1 MSIAQRLATAA
12 FARVFRASGETVNR
26 ARPQLNAAVSA
37 IAKIGPKKIKE
48 FLLSLPIF
56 LAFVRELLRE
66 RGQLEAQKQLFI
78 IGAAASLSTLGLVIL
93 GGVLSSLPM
102 QLLLLFTHPWL
113 GIPLLFSSGLVISA
127 VMIVIVWLIVYVLNL
142 VLSNDPAY
150 QRVRD
155 RFLPPSAQAVLAEVQ
170 AEIEASGASIDA
182 LRKVVEERLIVRG
195 SKADSKKLE
204 RQLIR
209 LEKRL
214 GSASSARLS
223 KTLQQSEGTNAAP
236 KA

>member
-1 MSIAQRLATAA
+1 MNIAHRLATAV
-12 FARVFRASGETVNR
+12 FARVFRASRETVDR
-26 ARPQLNAAVSA
+26 TRPQLNAAVSA
-37 IAKIGPKKIKE
+37 IAKIGPRKIKE

-66 RGQLEAQKQLFI
+66 RGQLEAQKQLFV

-93 GGVLSSLPM
+93 GGVLSSLPV
-102 QLLLLFTHPWL
+102 QLLLVFTHPWL
-113 GIPLLFSSGLVISA
+113 GIPLLISGGLVISA
-127 VMIVIVWLIVYVLNL
+127 VMIVLVWLIIYVLNL
-142 VLSNDPAY
+142 ILSDDPAY

-155 RFLPPSAQAVLAEVQ
+155 RFLPPSAQAVLAGVQ

-195 SKADSKKLE
+195 SKSDAKKLD
-204 RQLIR
+204 RQLLQ

-214 GSASSARLS
+214 RNASSARLS
-223 KTLQQSEGTNAAP
+223 ETLQQSEGTDVAP